1 MKKQLLVLL
10 VLVCFGFGLLSLTGP
25 ALAENAKVKLGVQPW
40 LGYGPWWIAEKNGY
54 FDKRGLDVNVIN
66 FTWDQ
71 DMGAALAAG
80 QLDVIAAATNFVISM
95 RNQGLDLQG
104 FILLDASFEADAILA
119 PSSIKSI
126 KDLKGKS
133 IAYEYGA
140 TSDLLLNYAL
150 RENGMSKADIKP
162 VPMAAADAGLAL
174 ISGRVDIAV
183 TYEPYISA
191 ALREGKDFKRL
202 YTSAE
207 RPGLISDLA
216 VAERNYIE
224 KNPNIIKALILAWD
238 DAVTYLNNHPA
249 EGGKIIADAV
259 GSPMDEFKVAFEGVR
274 VYDLKGNHE
283 AFQGEFL
290 KTFTEV
296 GQIMAQLNPKDI
308 KTVPTPQEALATNYI
323 NELAGK

>member
-1 MKKQLLVLL
+1 MKKQLVVLL
-10 VLVCFGFGLLSLTGP
+10 VLVFFGIGLLAITGAAQAAP
-25 ALAENAKVKLGVQPW
+25 AKVKLGVQPW

-54 FDKRGLDVNVIN
+54 FEKRGLDVQVIN

-95 RNQGLDLQG
+95 RNQGIDLQG
-104 FILLDASFEADAILA
+104 FLLLDASFEADAILA
-119 PSSIKSI
+119 PAQIKSI

-133 IAYEYGA
+133 VAYEYGA
-140 TSDLLLNYAL
+140 TSDLLLNSAL
-150 RENGMSKADIKP
+150 RENGMSKDDIKP

-191 ALREGKDFKRL
+191 ALREGKGYKSL
-202 YTSAE
+202 YTAAE

-216 VAERNYIE
+216 VAETSYIK
-224 KNPNIIKALILAWD
+224 KNPDIIKALTLAWD
-238 DAVTYLNNHPA
+238 DAVTFLNANPEA
-249 EGGKIIADAV
+249 GGKIIADAV

-274 VYDLKGNHE
+274 VYDLKGNYE
-283 AFQGEFL
+283 AFQGDFL

-296 GQIMAQLNPKDI
+296 GQIMAQLNPTEI
-308 KTVPTPQEALATNYI
+308 KTIPTPQEALAI
-323 NELAGK
+323 SQIKDLSGK

>member
-1 MKKQLLVLL
+1 MKKLLVVLL
-10 VLVCFGFGLLSLTGP
+10 LLVCFGFGMFGITETAG
-25 ALAENAKVKLGVQPW
+25 AESAKVKLGVQPW

-54 FDKRGLDVNVIN
+54 FEKRGLDVKVIN

-95 RNQGLDLQG
+95 RNQGIDLQG

-119 PSSIKSI
+119 PKSVKSI

-150 RENGMSKADIKP
+150 REHGMTKDDIKP

-191 ALREGKDFKRL
+191 ALREGKNYHSL

-216 VAERNYIE
+216 VAERSYIE
-224 KNPNIIKALILAWD
+224 KNPDIIKALTLAWD
-238 DAVTYLNNHPA
+238 DAVTFLNNNPA
-249 EGGKIIADAV
+249 DGGKIIADAV

-274 VYDLKGNHE
+274 VYDLKSNNE
-283 AFQGEFL
+283 AFKGEFL

-296 GQIMAQLNPKDI
+296 GQIMAQLNPKEI
-308 KTVPTPQEALATNYI
+308 KKIPTPQEALAI
-323 NELAGK
+323 DHIKELSNK

>member
-1 MKKQLLVLL
+1 MKKQLVVLL
-10 VLVCFGFGLLSLTGP
+10 VLVFFGIGLLALTGAAQAAP
-25 ALAENAKVKLGVQPW
+25 AKVKLGVQPW

-54 FDKRGLDVNVIN
+54 FEKRGIDVQVIN

-95 RNQGLDLQG
+95 RNQGIDLQG

-119 PSSIKSI
+119 PAQIKSI

-133 IAYEYGA
+133 VAYEFGA

-150 RENGMSKADIKP
+150 RENGMSKDDIKP

-191 ALREGKDFKRL
+191 ALREGKGYKSL
-202 YTSAE
+202 YTAAE

-216 VAERNYIE
+216 VAETSYIK
-224 KNPNIIKALILAWD
+224 KNPDVIKALTLAWD
-238 DAVTYLNNHPA
+238 DAVTFLNANPEA
-249 EGGKIIADAV
+249 GGKIIADAV

-274 VYDLKGNHE
+274 VYDLKGNYE
-283 AFQGEFL
+283 AFQGDFL

-296 GQIMAQLNPKDI
+296 GQIMAQLNPKEI
-308 KTVPTPQEALATNYI
+308 KTIPTPQEALAI
-323 NELAGK
+323 GQIKELAGK

>member
-1 MKKQLLVLL
+1 MRKLLVVLL
-10 VLVCFGFGLLSLTGP
+10 VLTCFGFGLISFSGP
-25 ALAENAKVKLGVQPW
+25 AMAENAKVKLGVQPW

-54 FDKRGLDVNVIN
+54 FEKRGLDVKVIN

-95 RNQGLDLQG
+95 RNQGIDLQG

-119 PSSIKSI
+119 PKSIKSI

-150 RENGMSKADIKP
+150 REHGMSKDDIKP

-191 ALREGKDFKRL
+191 ALREGKNYHSL

-216 VAERNYIE
+216 VAEKSYID
-224 KNPNIIKALILAWD
+224 KNPDIIKALTLAWD
-238 DAVTYLNNHPA
+238 DAVTYLNNNPS

-274 VYDLKGNHE
+274 VYDLKGNHK

-296 GQIMAQLNPKDI
+296 GQIMAQLNPKEI
-308 KTVPTPQEALATNYI
+308 KKIPTPREALAI
-323 NELAGK
+323 DHIKELSMK